1 MGQCGVQFN
10 KTGAY
15 NEHMRDI
22 HGVVT
27 NLRSPVQSNL
37 YSNPSAPLPS
47 NPNDGAQNNLIVMT
61 AHQSPAFR
69 LPYMTYTLVDVLLAI
84 NTASKVT
91 VESTKLKRKVK
102 TNLSKQFYLSLE
114 CLQRVIT

>member
-1 MGQCGVQFN
+1 M
-10 KTGAY
+10 K
-15 NEHMRDI
+15 
-22 HGVVT
+22 
-27 NLRSPVQSNL
+27 NLEVK
-37 YSNPSAPLPS
+37 Y
-47 NPNDGAQNNLIVMT
+47 VMT
-61 AHQSPAFR
+61 AHQALAFR

-91 VESTKLKRKVK
+91 VESTKFKRKVK